1 MTREAEVFY
10 FFENEKFWGFGV
22 EHLFLSCKELN
33 HPQVRPQREE
43 YFLEIMSLGLEE
55 FLEMMNIEYW
65 GRV

>member
-1 MTREAEVFY
+1 M
-10 FFENEKFWGFGV
+10 
-22 EHLFLSCKELN
+22 EHFFLSYKELN
-33 HPQVRPQREE
+33 HPQLEPQKEE